1 MIIGAA
7 RDIFERIARFAD
19 RHSPQT
25 LFARALIIIV
35 VPMLLLQALS
45 AWWFYSQRG
54 DNVTNRLAILLVRDL
69 RMLIALRTEFPD
81 DAHRAWIISRSAQ
94 DLLLFVSFRK
104 GIVRPFRDPEY
115 FDIAA
120 REVQGALEA
129 DLKRNYYIDNNIG
142 GGQMLIE
149 IQLNDGDV
157 MDVLVPHVRLTFG
170 SSFAYVVA
178 QVGLGLVLFGL
189 AIWFM
194 HRELVPIAHLGVAA
208 DALGKGRDV
217 PDFAFSGGTREVR
230 NAATAFHTMRI
241 RLRRSI
247 QQRTEM
253 LAGVSHD
260 LRTPLTRMK
269 LSLALLPDSPET
281 KELSD
286 DVSDMERMI
295 EGYLAFARGEGDED
309 PIPTD
314 LSEILEDVAAGARRD
329 NANVEVTWQGDMNVQ
344 LQAARHQALP
354 DQPGVQRA
362 ALRHHG
368 AASGGA
374 RPHLGRDHHRRQ
386 RARHP
391 ARQVRGRV
399 PAVLPPRRI
408 AQRRHRRR
416 RPRPHHRARRG
427 AQPWRRRGARPVGAG
442 RAARHRE
449 NPGLRAAFTASPALD
464 RAGPPHF
471 L

>member
-1 MIIGAA
+1 MKWSAIS
-7 RDIFERIARFAD
+7 DIFERIAQWSD
-19 RHSPQT
+19 KHSPQT
-25 LFARALIIIV
+25 LFARALLIIV

-69 RMLIALRTEFPD
+69 RLLISLRSDFPD
-81 DAHRAWIISRSAQ
+81 DEHRDWILRRSAQ

-104 GIVRPFRDPEY
+104 GIVRPFKEPEY
-115 FDIAA
+115 FDIVA

-129 DLKRNYYIDNNIG
+129 DLKRPFFLDNNIG
-142 GGQMLIE
+142 GGQLLVE
-149 IQLNDGDV
+149 IQLSDGDV

-170 SSFAYVVA
+170 SSFAYVLA
-178 QVGLGLVLFGL
+178 QLGLALVLFGL

-194 HRELVPIAHLGVAA
+194 RRELVPIEHLGVAA

-281 KELSD
+281 RELSD
-286 DVSDMERMI
+286 DVDDMQRMI
-295 EGYLAFARGEGDED
+295 EGYLAFARGEGDEE
-309 PIPTD
+309 PVMSD
-314 LSEILEDVAAGARRD
+314 LSEILEDVAAGVRHGKASL
-329 NANVEVTWQGDMNVQ
+329 ELSWKGDMNVE
-344 LQAARHQALP
+344 LRPIAIKRCLTNIVSNA
-354 DQPGVQRA
+354 QRY
-362 ALRHHG
+362 
-368 AASGGA
+368 ASEIRIEA
-374 RPHLGRDHHRRQ
+374 
-386 RARHP
+386 
-391 ARQVRGRV
+391 VRGRTSV
-399 PAVLPPRRI
+399 EITVDDNGPGIPPENYEDVFRPFLRLDQSRNAATGGVGLGLSIARDVARSHGGDVTLAVSPL
-408 AQRRHRRR
+408 
-416 RPRPHHRARRG
+416 G
-427 AQPWRRRGARPVGAG
+427 
-442 RAARHRE
+442 
-449 NPGLRAAFTASPALD
+449 GLRAIVRIPL
-464 RAGPPHF
+464 
-471 L
+471 

>member
-1 MIIGAA
+1 MRWSAI
-7 RDIFERIARFAD
+7 RDVFERIALWSD
-19 RHSPQT
+19 KHSPQT

-69 RMLIALRTEFPD
+69 RLLISLRSDFPD
-81 DAHRAWIISRSAQ
+81 DEHRNWILRRSAQ

-104 GIVRPFRDPEY
+104 GIVRPFKEPEY
-115 FDIAA
+115 FDIVA

-129 DLKRNYYIDNNIG
+129 DLKRPFFLDNNIG
-142 GGQMLIE
+142 GGQLLVE
-149 IQLNDGDV
+149 IQLSDGDV

-178 QVGLGLVLFGL
+178 QLGLALVLFGL

-194 HRELVPIAHLGVAA
+194 RRELVPIEHLGVAA

-269 LSLALLPDSPET
+269 LSLALLPESPET
-281 KELSD
+281 RELSD
-286 DVSDMERMI
+286 DVDDMQRMI

-309 PIPTD
+309 PVMSD
-314 LSEILEDVAAGARRD
+314 LSELLEDVAAGARHS
-329 NANVEVTWQGDMNVQ
+329 NANLDVGWQGDMNVE
-344 LQAARHQALP
+344 LRPVAIKRCLTNIVSNA
-354 DQPGVQRA
+354 QRY
-362 ALRHHG
+362 
-368 AASGGA
+368 ASEIRLEA
-374 RPHLGRDHHRRQ
+374 
-386 RARHP
+386 
-391 ARQVRGRV
+391 VRGRTSV
-399 PAVLPPRRI
+399 EITVDDNGPGIPPEKYEDVFRPFFRLDESRNAATGGVGLGLSI
-408 AQRRHRRR
+408 ARDV
-416 RPRPHHRARRG
+416 ARSHG
-427 AQPWRRRGARPVGAG
+427 GDVT
-442 RAARHRE
+442 
-449 NPGLRAAFTASPALD
+449 LTASPLGGL
-464 RAGPPHF
+464 RVIVRIP

>member
-1 MIIGAA
+1 MKWTAV
-7 RDIFERIARFAD
+7 RDIFERIAQWSD
-19 RHSPQT
+19 KHSPQT

-69 RMLIALRTEFPD
+69 RLLISLRSDFPD
-81 DAHRAWIISRSAQ
+81 DEHRQWILRRSAQ

-104 GIVRPFRDPEY
+104 GIVRPFKEPEF
-115 FDIAA
+115 FDIVA
-120 REVQGALEA
+120 REVQGALNA
-129 DLKRNYYIDNNIG
+129 DLKRPFFLDNNIG
-142 GGQMLIE
+142 GGQLLIE
-149 IQLNDGDV
+149 IQLPDGDV

-170 SSFAYVVA
+170 SSFAYVLA
-178 QVGLGLVLFGL
+178 QLGLALVLFGL

-194 HRELVPIAHLGVAA
+194 RRELVPIEHLGVAA

-281 KELSD
+281 RELAGDVD
-286 DVSDMERMI
+286 DMQRMI

-309 PIPTD
+309 PVMSD
-314 LSEILEDVAAGARRD
+314 LSEILEDVAAGARHGS
-329 NANVEVTWQGDMNVQ
+329 ANLEVAWKGDMNVE
-344 LQAARHQALP
+344 LRPIAIKRCLTNIVSNA
-354 DQPGVQRA
+354 QRY
-362 ALRHHG
+362 
-368 AASGGA
+368 ASEIRIEA
-374 RPHLGRDHHRRQ
+374 
-386 RARHP
+386 
-391 ARQVRGRV
+391 VRGRT
-399 PAVLPPRRI
+399 AVEITVDDNGPGIPPENYEDVFRPFFRLDQSRNAETGGVGLGLSI
-408 AQRRHRRR
+408 ARDV
-416 RPRPHHRARRG
+416 ARSHG
-427 AQPWRRRGARPVGAG
+427 GEVTLAPSPLG
-442 RAARHRE
+442 
-449 NPGLRAAFTASPALD
+449 GLRVTVRIPL
-464 RAGPPHF
+464 
-471 L
+471 

>member
-1 MIIGAA
+1 MKWSAIS
-7 RDIFERIARFAD
+7 DIFERIAQWSD
-19 RHSPQT
+19 KHSPQT
-25 LFARALIIIV
+25 LFARALLIIV

-69 RMLIALRTEFPD
+69 RLLIALRSDFPD
-81 DAHRAWIISRSAQ
+81 DEHRDWILRRSAQ

-104 GIVRPFRDPEY
+104 GIVRPFKEPEY
-115 FDIAA
+115 FDIVA

-129 DLKRNYYIDNNIG
+129 DLKRPFFLDNNIG
-142 GGQMLIE
+142 GGQLLVE
-149 IQLNDGDV
+149 IQLSDGDV

-170 SSFAYVVA
+170 SSFAYVLA
-178 QVGLGLVLFGL
+178 QLGLALVLFGL

-194 HRELVPIAHLGVAA
+194 RRELVPIEHLGVAA

-281 KELSD
+281 RELSD
-286 DVSDMERMI
+286 DVDDMQRMI
-295 EGYLAFARGEGDED
+295 EGYLAFARGEGDEE
-309 PIPTD
+309 PVMSD
-314 LSEILEDVAAGARRD
+314 LSELLEDVAAGARHGK
-329 NANVEVTWQGDMNVQ
+329 ASLELSWKGDMNVE
-344 LQAARHQALP
+344 LRPIAIKRCLTNIVSNA
-354 DQPGVQRA
+354 QRY
-362 ALRHHG
+362 
-368 AASGGA
+368 ASEIRIEA
-374 RPHLGRDHHRRQ
+374 
-386 RARHP
+386 
-391 ARQVRGRV
+391 VRGRTSV
-399 PAVLPPRRI
+399 EITVDDNGPGIPPENYEDVFRPFLRLDQSRNAATGGVGLGLSIARDVARSHGGDVTLAVSLL
-408 AQRRHRRR
+408 
-416 RPRPHHRARRG
+416 G
-427 AQPWRRRGARPVGAG
+427 
-442 RAARHRE
+442 
-449 NPGLRAAFTASPALD
+449 GLRVIVRIPL
-464 RAGPPHF
+464 
-471 L
+471 

>member
-1 MIIGAA
+1 MILSAA
-7 RDIFERIARFAD
+7 RDLFERIARFAD

-35 VPMLLLQALS
+35 VPMLLLQGLS

-94 DLLLFVSFRK
+94 DLLLYVSFRK
-104 GIVRPFRDPEY
+104 GIVRPFKDPEY

-129 DLKRNYYIDNNIG
+129 DLKRNYFIDNNIG

-269 LSLALLPDSPET
+269 LSLALLADSPET

-309 PIPTD
+309 PIPAD

-329 NANVEVTWQGDMNVQ
+329 NANVEVTWQGDMNVELRPLAIKRCLTNLVSNALRYGTMVR
-344 LQAARHQALP
+344 LQA
-354 DQPGVQRA
+354 
-362 ALRHHG
+362 
-368 AASGGA
+368 
-374 RPHLGRDHHRRQ
+374 
-386 RARHP
+386 
-391 ARQVRGRV
+391 VRGRTSV
-399 PAVLPPRRI
+399 EITIDDNGPGIPPDKYEDVFRPFFRLDESRNVDTGGVGLGLTIARDVARSHGGDVALAPSALGGLSVIVRI
-408 AQRRHRRR
+408 
-416 RPRPHHRARRG
+416 P
-427 AQPWRRRGARPVGAG
+427 
-442 RAARHRE
+442 
-449 NPGLRAAFTASPALD
+449 T
-464 RAGPPHF
+464 
-471 L
+471 

>member
-1 MIIGAA
+1 MKWSAI
-7 RDIFERIARFAD
+7 RDVFERIALWSD
-19 RHSPQT
+19 KHSPQT

-69 RMLIALRTEFPD
+69 RLLISLRSDFPD
-81 DAHRAWIISRSAQ
+81 DEHRNWILRRSAQ

-104 GIVRPFRDPEY
+104 GIVRPFKEPEY
-115 FDIAA
+115 FDIVA
-120 REVQGALEA
+120 REVQGALNA
-129 DLKRNYYIDNNIG
+129 DLKRPFFLDNNIG
-142 GGQMLIE
+142 GGQLLVE
-149 IQLNDGDV
+149 IQLSDGDV

-178 QVGLGLVLFGL
+178 QLGLAFVLFGL

-194 HRELVPIAHLGVAA
+194 RRELVPIEHLGVAA

-269 LSLALLPDSPET
+269 LSLAMLPDSPET
-281 KELSD
+281 KELAD
-286 DVSDMERMI
+286 DVADMQRMI

-309 PIPTD
+309 PVLTD
-314 LSEILEDVAAGARRD
+314 LSEILEEVAAGARRD
-329 NANVEVTWQGDMNVQ
+329 NAGLDLGWTGDMTIEVRPTAMKRCLTNIVSN
-344 LQAARHQALP
+344 
-354 DQPGVQRA
+354 
-362 ALRHHG
+362 ALRYAKHVKVE
-368 AASGGA
+368 A
-374 RPHLGRDHHRRQ
+374 
-386 RARHP
+386 
-391 ARQVRGRV
+391 VRGRTSIEITV
-399 PAVLPPRRI
+399 DDNGPGIPADKYEDVFRPFFRLDESRNADTGGVGLGLSI
-408 AQRRHRRR
+408 ARDV
-416 RPRPHHRARRG
+416 ARSHG
-427 AQPWRRRGARPVGAG
+427 GEVTL
-442 RAARHRE
+442 AAS
-449 NPGLRAAFTASPALD
+449 PFGGLRVIVRIPL
-464 RAGPPHF
+464 
-471 L
+471 

>member
-1 MIIGAA
+1 MKWSAI
-7 RDIFERIARFAD
+7 RDVFERIALWSD
-19 RHSPQT
+19 KHSPQT

-69 RMLIALRTEFPD
+69 RLLISLRSDFPD
-81 DAHRAWIISRSAQ
+81 DEHRNWILRRSAQ

-104 GIVRPFRDPEY
+104 GIVRPFKEPEY
-115 FDIAA
+115 FDIVA
-120 REVQGALEA
+120 REVQGALNA
-129 DLKRNYYIDNNIG
+129 DLKRPFFLDNNIG
-142 GGQMLIE
+142 GGQLLVE
-149 IQLNDGDV
+149 IQLSDGDV

-178 QVGLGLVLFGL
+178 QLGLAFVLFGL

-194 HRELVPIAHLGVAA
+194 RRELVPIEHLGVAA

-269 LSLALLPDSPET
+269 LSLAMLPDSPET
-281 KELSD
+281 KELAD
-286 DVSDMERMI
+286 DVADMQRMI

-309 PIPTD
+309 PVLTD
-314 LSEILEDVAAGARRD
+314 LSEILEEVAAGARRD
-329 NANVEVTWQGDMNVQ
+329 NAGLDLGWTGDMTIEVRPMAMKRCLTNIVSN
-344 LQAARHQALP
+344 
-354 DQPGVQRA
+354 
-362 ALRHHG
+362 ALRYAKHVKVE
-368 AASGGA
+368 A
-374 RPHLGRDHHRRQ
+374 
-386 RARHP
+386 
-391 ARQVRGRV
+391 VRGRTSIEITV
-399 PAVLPPRRI
+399 DDNGPGIPADKYEDVFRPFFRLDESRNADTGGVGLGLSI
-408 AQRRHRRR
+408 ARDV
-416 RPRPHHRARRG
+416 ARSHG
-427 AQPWRRRGARPVGAG
+427 GEVTL
-442 RAARHRE
+442 AAS
-449 NPGLRAAFTASPALD
+449 PFGGLRVIVRIPL
-464 RAGPPHF
+464 
-471 L
+471 

>member
-149 IQLNDGDV
+149 IQLNDDDV
-157 MDVLVPHVRLTFG
+157 MDVLVPHLRLTFG

-194 HRELVPIAHLGVAA
+194 HRELVPIAHLGVA
-208 DALGKGRDV
+208 
-217 PDFAFSGGTREVR
+217 PTRW
-230 NAATAFHTMRI
+230 
-241 RLRRSI
+241 
-247 QQRTEM
+247 
-253 LAGVSHD
+253 
-260 LRTPLTRMK
+260 
-269 LSLALLPDSPET
+269 
-281 KELSD
+281 
-286 DVSDMERMI
+286 
-295 EGYLAFARGEGDED
+295 ARGAMC
-309 PIPTD
+309 PT
-314 LSEILEDVAAGARRD
+314 SPSP
-329 NANVEVTWQGDMNVQ
+329 
-344 LQAARHQALP
+344 AARARCATP
-354 DQPGVQRA
+354 PPPSTPC
-362 ALRHHG
+362 
-368 AASGGA
+368 ASGCAA
-374 RPHLGRDHHRRQ
+374 RSSSAPRCWPASATTC
-386 RARHP
+386 ARH
-391 ARQVRGRV
+391 
-399 PAVLPPRRI
+399 
-408 AQRRHRRR
+408 
-416 RPRPHHRARRG
+416 
-427 AQPWRRRGARPVGAG
+427 
-442 RAARHRE
+442 
-449 NPGLRAAFTASPALD
+449 SPA
-464 RAGPPHF
+464 
-471 L
+471 

>member
-1 MIIGAA
+1 MRWSAI
-7 RDIFERIARFAD
+7 RDVFERIALWSD
-19 RHSPQT
+19 KHSPQT

-69 RMLIALRTEFPD
+69 RLLISLRSDFPD
-81 DAHRAWIISRSAQ
+81 DEHRNWILRRSAQ

-104 GIVRPFRDPEY
+104 GIVRPFKEPEY
-115 FDIAA
+115 FDIVA
-120 REVQGALEA
+120 REVQGALNA
-129 DLKRNYYIDNNIG
+129 DLKRPFFLDNNIG
-142 GGQMLIE
+142 GGQLLVE
-149 IQLNDGDV
+149 IQLSDGDV

-178 QVGLGLVLFGL
+178 QLGLAFVLLGL

-194 HRELVPIAHLGVAA
+194 RRELVPIEHLGVAA

-281 KELSD
+281 RELAD
-286 DVSDMERMI
+286 DVVDMQRMI
-295 EGYLAFARGEGDED
+295 EGYLAFARGEGDEE
-309 PIPTD
+309 PVLTD
-314 LSEILEDVAAGARRD
+314 LSEILEDVADGVRRD
-329 NANVEVTWQGDMNVQ
+329 NAGLDLGWTGDMTIEVRPVAMKRCLTNIVSN
-344 LQAARHQALP
+344 
-354 DQPGVQRA
+354 
-362 ALRHHG
+362 ALRYAKHVKVE
-368 AASGGA
+368 A
-374 RPHLGRDHHRRQ
+374 
-386 RARHP
+386 
-391 ARQVRGRV
+391 VRGRTSIEITIDDNG
-399 PAVLPPRRI
+399 PGIPPDKYEDVFRPFFRLDESRNADTGGVGLGLSI
-408 AQRRHRRR
+408 ARDV
-416 RPRPHHRARRG
+416 ARSHG
-427 AQPWRRRGARPVGAG
+427 GDVTL
-442 RAARHRE
+442 AAS
-449 NPGLRAAFTASPALD
+449 PFGGLRVIVRIPL
-464 RAGPPHF
+464 
-471 L
+471 

>member
-1 MIIGAA
+1 MKWSTIG
-7 RDIFERIARFAD
+7 DVFERIAQWSD
-19 RHSPQT
+19 KHSPQT
-25 LFARALIIIV
+25 LFARALLIIV

-69 RMLIALRTEFPD
+69 RLLISLRSDFPD
-81 DAHRAWIISRSAQ
+81 DEHRNWILRRSAQ

-104 GIVRPFRDPEY
+104 GIVRPFKEPEY
-115 FDIAA
+115 FDIVA

-129 DLKRNYYIDNNIG
+129 DLKRPFFLDNNIG
-142 GGQMLIE
+142 GGQLLVE
-149 IQLNDGDV
+149 IQLSDGDV

-178 QVGLGLVLFGL
+178 QLGLALVLFGL

-194 HRELVPIAHLGVAA
+194 RRELVPIEHLGVAA

-281 KELSD
+281 RELSD
-286 DVSDMERMI
+286 DVDDMQRMI

-309 PIPTD
+309 PVMSD
-314 LSEILEDVAAGARRD
+314 LSEILEDVAAGARHG
-329 NANVEVTWQGDMNVQ
+329 NANLKLAWRGDMDVELRPVAIKRCLTNIVSN
-344 LQAARHQALP
+344 A
-354 DQPGVQRA
+354 QRY
-362 ALRHHG
+362 
-368 AASGGA
+368 ASEIRIEA
-374 RPHLGRDHHRRQ
+374 
-386 RARHP
+386 
-391 ARQVRGRV
+391 VRGRTTV
-399 PAVLPPRRI
+399 EITVDDNGPGIPPEKYEDVFRPFFRLDESRNAATGGVGLGLSI
-408 AQRRHRRR
+408 ARDV
-416 RPRPHHRARRG
+416 ARSHG
-427 AQPWRRRGARPVGAG
+427 GDVTL
-442 RAARHRE
+442 AAS
-449 NPGLRAAFTASPALD
+449 PLGGLRVVVRIPL
-464 RAGPPHF
+464 
-471 L
+471 